1 MSQRSDN
8 AAFFGFWDKVG
19 TFVLSNLLWLVCALP
34 LVTLPAATAALFTVL
49 APFSRGQPV
58 EPLTG
63 FFRAFREYWRKS
75 SIVGVIDLVVFGII
89 IANFMI
95 FTHMD
100 VNQPITRVSQVV
112 TLFFGF
118 AALLINLYLWPLL
131 VTFKLTLRQL
141 FDTALRMA
149 FGHALWSMFLLFL
162 VMVLLLISTQLPA
175 MFAVI
180 GTVSAC
186 VLLINW
192 GTWRV
197 IRRYVAPEEM
207 ARFKA

>member
-34 LVTLPAATAALFTVL
+34 LVTLPAATAALFAIL

-63 FFRAFREYWRKS
+63 FFRALREYWRKS
-75 SIVGVIDLVVFGII
+75 SIIGLIDLVVFGVITANLII
-89 IANFMI
+89 FAR
-95 FTHMD
+95 MD
-100 VNQPITRVSQVV
+100 GQQLLTRVSQVA

-118 AALLINLYLWPLL
+118 AALLINLYIWPLL

-149 FGHALWSMFLLFL
+149 FGHALWSMFLLCL
-162 VMVLLLISTQLPA
+162 VIVMLLISTQLPS
-175 MFAVI
+175 MFTII

-186 VLLINW
+186 VLWINW